1 MKEKESRQITSWSLC
16 RFTYQGSEWNVYKYV
31 ITSVITA
38 TNGSSHYQNILN
50 ILENQ
55 WRDQE
60 PQSAGWNQNMAD
72 SLDCNGHHHQLSIS
86 YIWNACTKMGYINL
100 TITKLPSTETHPKL
114 RFTNNKHKSV
124 INDSLYFKRSHIKR
138 QCIPF
143 TKTKK
148 EKKKGKRLRPTPS
161 NYKSMLQHTGVPIS
175 VFAVCWGGAG
185 TRAGLGAR
193 ARAGTGAGRLFVLS
207 RCRWT
212 RARSGAGLGARL
224 GAGRGSGWGL
234 APSWRLLLGSPAGG
248 SGSAPGAVAA
258 PGATLWA
265 GVAAGARAAFAVTAG
280 GERESAITTQ
290 CFCFSK

>member
-1 MKEKESRQITSWSLC
+1 
-16 RFTYQGSEWNVYKYV
+16 
-31 ITSVITA
+31 
-38 TNGSSHYQNILN
+38 
-50 ILENQ
+50 
-55 WRDQE
+55 
-60 PQSAGWNQNMAD
+60 
-72 SLDCNGHHHQLSIS
+72 
-86 YIWNACTKMGYINL
+86 MGYINL
-100 TITKLPSTETHPKL
+100 TITKLPPTETHPKL

-148 EKKKGKRLRPTPS
+148 EKKKGKRVRPTLS

-185 TRAGLGAR
+185 TRARLGAR
-193 ARAGTGAGRLFVLS
+193 ARTGTGRLFVLS

-265 GVAAGARAAFAVTAG
+265 GVAAGARAALAVISAVLKHLQLATIQFCPIKLGYGILHVTAG
-280 GERESAITTQ
+280 CKLNHPFVFGGSVSVHKGNFT
-290 CFCFSK
+290 CFPHQVLQVLFLKA